1 MNVNRGKMTA
11 VAVLAVTL
19 LVVGGVT
26 GYGLHRA
33 GTVGQPFVEDGR
45 LKVMASFYP
54 MYDFARK
61 VGGDRIQVKDM
72 VPAGTEPH
80 DWEPAATDIR
90 NLEDADVFVYNGA
103 DLEHWAED
111 VLDTLENQDLVVSE
125 ASDGVELLD
134 GGHDHAHGDE
144 GKDPHV
150 WLDPMRAKQE
160 MKNIR
165 DALVKAD
172 PENGDYYEANYEKYA
187 GEFDE
192 LDQEFRDGLKG
203 TKSRDII
210 VAHEAFGYLCNAYD
224 LKQLAIEGLTPDSE
238 PDPAKMQ
245 EVIEYAKK
253 YDIHTIFFEEL
264 ASPKVAKT
272 VAKEVDAVTA
282 VLNPIE
288 GLSDRGRRGL
298 FFCDEEESGGAQEGI
313 ELKVQDS
320 SCNKKGEIMGILI
333 ENLSFHY
340 TGTPVLDQ
348 VNLEVKDGDYAI
360 LTGENGSGK
369 STFLKLLLGELKAQE
384 GSITVNGKDI
394 SATFGK
400 GDLGYVPQNSISRNQ
415 NFPATVE
422 EIMMTGVYSSS
433 WKARFRAKKEIPRL
447 KAALAEMEMEE
458 FWKRRIGDLSGGQQQ
473 RVMLARAL
481 AGKPKILILDE
492 PTTGMDMVSVKTLAE
507 VLRKR
512 NEEQGLTILM
522 VTHGNSGEFKGANR
536 FFKAE
541 EGRIDEV

>member
-1 MNVNRGKMTA
+1 MNFNRGKMA
-11 VAVLAVTL
+11 AAAVLAATL
-19 LVVGGVT
+19 LVVSGVT
-26 GYGLHRA
+26 GYGLSRA
-33 GTVGQPFVEDGR
+33 GTVGQPFADDGR
-45 LKVMASFYP
+45 LKVMTSFYP

-61 VGGDRIQVKDM
+61 VGGDKIQVKDM

-111 VLDTLENQDLVVSE
+111 VLDTLENQDLVVTE

-134 GGHDHAHGDE
+134 GGHDHEHGDS

-160 MKNIR
+160 MENIK
-165 DALVKAD
+165 DAFAKAD
-172 PENGDYYEANYEKYA
+172 PENRDYYEANYEKYA
-187 GEFDE
+187 GEFDD

-224 LKQLAIEGLTPDSE
+224 LTQLAIEGLTPDSE

-288 GLSDRGRRGL
+288 GLS
-298 FFCDEEESGGAQEGI
+298 E
-313 ELKVQDS
+313 
-320 SCNKKGEIMGILI
+320 
-333 ENLSFHY
+333 
-340 TGTPVLDQ
+340 
-348 VNLEVKDGDYAI
+348 
-360 LTGENGSGK
+360 
-369 STFLKLLLGELKAQE
+369 
-384 GSITVNGKDI
+384 
-394 SATFGK
+394 
-400 GDLGYVPQNSISRNQ
+400 
-415 NFPATVE
+415 
-422 EIMMTGVYSSS
+422 
-433 WKARFRAKKEIPRL
+433 
-447 KAALAEMEMEE
+447 
-458 FWKRRIGDLSGGQQQ
+458 
-473 RVMLARAL
+473 
-481 AGKPKILILDE
+481 
-492 PTTGMDMVSVKTLAE
+492 
-507 VLRKR
+507 
-512 NEEQGLTILM
+512 
-522 VTHGNSGEFKGANR
+522 
-536 FFKAE
+536 
-541 EGRIDEV
+541 